1 MTQPFS
7 SDNIQ
12 LAQQAVPAATVVI
25 GTVTLEDS
33 SAKFDSNIVAD
44 IFTDTTIVNRYEK
57 DRHIYM
63 GGVTDPNGFQGNSVS
78 FVQLCSP
85 TLLWI
90 CDWTIASFRSQPS
103 VPSPTPG
110 DANWVL
116 MDDHWEPHKITTAA
130 DGTTPLYRISGTYV
144 YGHKNPNADTV
155 NNIAFPRPPWLQDA
169 FDRSMP
175 SSKLTTGLT
184 EAGGIGGS
192 SIKTSPA
199 PAQGDGSAISPAQQ
213 VGGIKG

>member
-12 LAQQAVPAATVVI
+12 LAQQAVPTATVII

-33 SAKFDSNIVAD
+33 SAKFDTNIAAD
-44 IFTDTTIVNRYEK
+44 CFTDTTIVNRYEK
-57 DRHIYM
+57 DHQKAMLPIASSTPFNNATVAF
-63 GGVTDPNGFQGNSVS
+63 VTTA
-78 FVQLCSP
+78 SP

-103 VPSPTPG
+103 VPSPTPN
-110 DANWVL
+110 DSNWVL

-130 DGTTPLYRISGTYV
+130 DGITPLYRISGTYV
-144 YGHKNPNADTV
+144 YGHKNPDADTV
-155 NNIAFPRPPWLQDA
+155 NNIIFPRPPWLQDS

-175 SSKLTTGLT
+175 SSKLMKGLT
-184 EAGGIGGS
+184 EGLGVTSNKTQFLTPAKGGG
-192 SIKTSPA
+192 T
-199 PAQGDGSAISPAQQ
+199 ISPAQQ
-213 VGGIKG
+213 VGGLKG